1 MAKKTSS
8 KRTISKKQPSENSSE
23 NFPPRPLRELEGL
36 VGQFMEYWGFKNIHG
51 RIWTHL
57 YTSKVPLDSA
67 ELMDR
72 LGVSKGLMSLAI
84 RDLLE
89 YEVIKN
95 DHVGKHG
102 TVFFVANPDL
112 FAVITNVLRIR
123 ETKMLS
129 QTQKA
134 CRTLKELKE
143 QDLEKS
149 KLDKERIQ
157 AVLDLTESAQTLLQT
172 FLIQENPPPEGLDF
186 NQILH
191 PSN

>member
-23 NFPPRPLRELEGL
+23 KFSPRPLRELEGL

>member
-1 MAKKTSS
+1 MARHLTKKKGSV
-8 KRTISKKQPSENSSE
+8 KKQTSENLLPS
-23 NFPPRPLRELEGL
+23 PLLDLEQL

-57 YTSKVPLDSA
+57 FTSKIPLDSA
-67 ELMDR
+67 ELMNR
-72 LGVSKGLMSLAI
+72 LGVSKGLMSLAV

-89 YEVIKN
+89 YEVIKT

-123 ETKMLS
+123 ESKMLS

-134 CRTLKELKE
+134 CEALRNLKE
-143 QDLEKS
+143 QDLEAS
-149 KLDKERIQ
+149 SLDRERIE
-157 AVLDLTESAQTLLQT
+157 AVLELTDSAQSLLQT
-172 FLIQENPPPEGLDF
+172 FLIQENPPQEGLDF
-186 NQILH
+186 NYLRH
-191 PSN
+191 PSS